1 MSVKLREMIKRHEGV
16 RRFVYR
22 CSAGAL
28 TIGVGRNIDP
38 NKGGIGLSDSEVDM
52 MLTNDIARVYMELE
66 SNLDF
71 FHDLDEARQDVMIDM
86 CFNLGLPRFLEF
98 RKMLAAV
105 ELGDY
110 ERASAEM
117 LDSRWADMVK
127 GRAITLSLI
136 MKKGEY

>member
-117 LDSRWADMVK
+117 VDSRWADMVK

>member
-52 MLTNDIARVYMELE
+52 ILTNDIARVYMELE

>member
-52 MLTNDIARVYMELE
+52 ILTNDIARVYMELE

-86 CFNLGLPRFLEF
+86 SFNLGLPRFLEF

-127 GRAITLSLI
+127 GRAKTLSLI